1 MSEHHSDEQ
10 RKKREK
16 AVALRYDREKDE
28 APVVTAKGAGT
39 VAERII
45 EMAREHRVPIQEDPS
60 LVEILSKMELNEQI
74 PEELYGVVA
83 EVLAFV
89 YRVDERVKEE
99 MKRES

>member
-1 MSEHHSDEQ
+1 MNSE
-10 RKKREK
+10 RNGKKPSPCGMIVKKMKLLWLRQKEREPW
-16 AVALRYDREKDE
+16 R
-28 APVVTAKGAGT
+28 
-39 VAERII
+39 ERII